1 MLQRIAFATDVDGPF
16 EASFEAGEGGWRP
29 SPAAAAALGL
39 AAPPLAYLYLQ
50 RPFLAALAA
59 AGCLALLPMVLQA
72 PWVWG
77 LAAGAAALHARAAA
91 RRRPPSVRRFYSR
104 PAGLMLCLWAAV
116 ATLGVARAQVLG
128 AYRVGSESMLPTLEV
143 NDLLLVKRWEQVRIE
158 RGRIYLLRFPGDEAV
173 YVKRL
178 VGLPGDVVELRGNRL
193 TVNGA
198 PVTRPAPDG
207 RDRLSEA
214 LGEARYDI
222 LDRYGIKP
230 FPRRFELSADEHF
243 FLGDNRS
250 NSIDSRALG
259 AVGRADIIGEASRAG
274 LL

>member
-1 MLQRIAFATDVDGPF
+1 MVQRIAFATGFD
-16 EASFEAGEGGWRP
+16 ASFEEAAGRWRP

-39 AAPPLAYLYLQ
+39 AAPPFAYLYLQ
-50 RPFLAALAA
+50 RPVLAALVFAA
-59 AGCLALLPMVLQA
+59 CLALAPTVLQA
-72 PWVWG
+72 PWLWFLV
-77 LAAGAAALHARAAA
+77 ACAAALHAGTSARA
-91 RRRPPSVRRFYSR
+91 RPPSVRRFYSR
-104 PAGLMLCLWAAV
+104 PMGLMLCLWAAV
-116 ATLGVARAQVLG
+116 ASLGVARAQVLG
-128 AYRVGSESMLPTLEV
+128 AYRVGSESMLPNLEV
-143 NDLLLVKRWEQVRIE
+143 NDLLFVKRWEEVRIA
-158 RGRIYLLRFPGDEAV
+158 RGRVYLLRFPGDEAV

-178 VGLPGDVVELRGNRL
+178 VGLPGDVVELRGNLL

-198 PVTRPAPDG
+198 AVTRPAPDG
-207 RDRLSEA
+207 GERLPER

-259 AVGRADIIGEASRAG
+259 VVGRADIIGEASRASA
-274 LL
+274 L